1 MKKEI
6 ISGFLGSIGL
16 LLFYFL
22 VMGVSSG
29 SWSATLSQFKD
40 LWYWMVILSAG
51 FGTQIGLFVYLRN
64 CVKNPQGLHH
74 SKKVAAT
81 STGTSAVSM
90 VACCAHH
97 LSDVLPI
104 IGLSG
109 AAVFLTKYQ
118 IPLIILGIAM
128 NMFGILYML
137 QQIKKVK
144 AHSALIVNS

>member
-1 MKKEI
+1 MRKEI
-6 ISGFLGSIGL
+6 IAGFLGSIGL

-22 VMGVSSG
+22 VMRISSG
-29 SWSATLSQFKD
+29 SWSATVSQFKD
-40 LWYWMVILSAG
+40 LWYWMLILSIG
-51 FGTQIGLFVYLRN
+51 FGTQIGLFVHLRN
-64 CVKNPQGLHH
+64 AVKNPHGLHQ
-74 SKKVAAT
+74 SGKVAAT

-118 IPLIILGIAM
+118 IPLIILGIGM
-128 NMFGILYML
+128 NIFGILYML
-137 QQIKKVK
+137 RQIRKIR
-144 AHSALIVNS
+144 AHSVLQAI